1 MSKGQRH
8 SWSIR
13 TRSGAVQFQMCNLDA
28 KAGRYLHE
36 EIPQHFFETLRKPQS
51 LGFLSLFYLTFYIA
65 RWRNCFPQLRD
76 SDLLYLSSCWKDGT
90 SLPSWQGE
98 KPHERTASW
107 NLVETITLNILK
119 RIIISYDC
127 VWEIISKLTFAACLL
142 WGCLGVDL
150 QIEQFV
156 LCFQNCTLHWKY
168 WVWVWFFKRTLWI
181 TDCASHGTMPSPGWE
196 KDRIG
201 RYHELFAAVECGH
214 SFHSFRVSWQPWS
227 SESAVPFSDIL
238 EIKLQVF
245 SLNCVFSRFDH
256 EGSLSLTGWLA
267 YYHLGPCMHPSG
279 R

>member
-1 MSKGQRH
+1 MPKLDCICMYWQNH
-8 SWSIR
+8 SRDFAQAAEPRI
-13 TRSGAVQFQMCNLDA
+13 FIL
-28 KAGRYLHE
+28 
-36 EIPQHFFETLRKPQS
+36 I
-51 LGFLSLFYLTFYIA
+51 LSHILYREMKELLPAIA
-65 RWRNCFPQLRD
+65 RLGPGIRRTC
-76 SDLLYLSSCWKDGT
+76 YLSSCWKDGT
-90 SLPSWQGE
+90 LLPSWQGQ
-98 KPHERTASW
+98 KAHERTASW

-181 TDCASHGTMPSPGWE
+181 TACASHGTMPSHGWE